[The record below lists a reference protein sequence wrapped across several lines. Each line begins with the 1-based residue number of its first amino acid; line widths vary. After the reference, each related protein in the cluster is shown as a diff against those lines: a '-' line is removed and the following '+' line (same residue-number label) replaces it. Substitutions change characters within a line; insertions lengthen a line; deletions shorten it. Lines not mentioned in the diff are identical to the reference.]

1 MDTKLKKLD
10 KNVDLLDAQIK
21 TGLNEEDIKLLRE
34 LEKRVNDLENLK
46 KANSDIEFNA
56 KNQYFISNK

>member
-1 MDTKLKKLD
+1 VDTKLKKLD